1 MMKRSIP
8 WLVSLLYAAA
18 GNAMAQDA
26 LGMQQTP
33 PVQPALRV
41 CADPNNLPFS
51 NSRQEGFENRL
62 AELVAAELDM
72 RLEYT
77 WMPQRR
83 GFIRRTL
90 GAGKCDLVMGM
101 PEGYEEVLTS
111 TPYYRSTYVFV
122 QRSGDGAAIAS
133 FDDPALR
140 DMKIGLHAI
149 GDDGANPPPVYA
161 LARRGIV
168 HNIQGYKMWDVDTVD
183 SPAGRI
189 IDAVANGDIDL
200 AIVWGPYNYFAS
212 RQTVTL
218 RTTPVT
224 PPDDKPAFPF
234 SYEISMG
241 MRKNEYARK
250 AEIDAVVKR
259 RREAISAILQ
269 AYRIPVDGPARL
281 EADRSADVSTQS
293 RLSTGELR

>member
-1 MMKRSIP
+1 MMKRSAS
-8 WLVSLLYAAA
+8 WLASLFCAAA
-18 GNAMAQDA
+18 AHVAAQEAPD
-26 LGMQQTP
+26 MQAA
-33 PVQPALRV
+33 QPALRV

-62 AELVAAELDM
+62 AELVAAELGA

-90 GAGKCDLVMGM
+90 GAGRCDLVMGV
-101 PEGYEEVLTS
+101 PQGHEDVLTS
-111 TPYYRSTYVFV
+111 APYYRSTYVFV

-140 DMKIGLHAI
+140 GMRIGLHAI
-149 GDDGANPPPVYA
+149 GDDGANPPPVHA

-168 HNIQGYKMWDVDTVD
+168 HNIQGYKMWDVDAVD

-189 IDAVANGDIDL
+189 IDAVADGDIDL
-200 AIVWGPYNYFAS
+200 AIVWGPFNYFAS
-212 RQTVTL
+212 RQAVAL
-218 RTTPVT
+218 RATPVAQ
-224 PPDDKPAFPF
+224 PDDKPAFPF

-241 MRKNEYARK
+241 MRMNDHARK
-250 AEIDAVVKR
+250 ADIDAIVER

-269 AYRIPVDGPARL
+269 AYRIPVDGPDRPA
-281 EADRSADVSTQS
+281 AGRSAEASMQGS
-293 RLSTGELR
+293 ASTGEHR